1 MKKRYSTIGI
11 LVSLSFAIWCMM
23 YSEIKTKEINELT
36 GSIHRSE
43 ANSESIIKNMAKLN
57 EAKNIKDY
65 DIQEESVDNQ
75 GLNLDFKRVKTN
87 ILNTWVDKDDASN
100 ISGVTYIVLEES
112 GYYNSD
118 TLKNIKYE
126 VLYNDKVIDDNA
138 DYNVVYSKNDYNNTQ
153 IAIIA
158 IKGEYYSGLN
168 VRLCKG
174 LSNKTDVIPVEIT
187 DKKEGKAYRIVDI
200 GEDFLVFIKTPD
212 EKLSDNIELVYNPDL
227 DKSDSTEESTSELPV
242 ESEES
247 EENKKE
253 TTWSTES
260 TADSDDSDVDE
271 SNNNL
276 DEEESEDETE
286 AETVIHDNNDELYT
300 VNYSYNIYG
309 KKEVLNKIIAG
320 DISMVD
326 LKSSEEFIDY
336 TNLQSKWDEYNLS
349 NAYADILNV
358 KLGVN
363 IKVYKSRMEEY
374 IAENGYT
381 NMNKNQT
388 ILEFKDY
395 ISRKFKFNIEKD
407 DFVTSLNL

>member
-23 YSEIKTKEINELT
+23 YSEIKTKEINGLT

-57 EAKNIKDY
+57 EAKNINDY

-87 ILNTWVDKDDASN
+87 VLNTWVDKDDASN

-158 IKGEYYSGLN
+158 INGEYYNGLN

-174 LSNKTDVIPVEIT
+174 ISNKTDVIPVEIT

-200 GEDFLVFIKTPD
+200 GEDSLVFIKTPD
-212 EKLSDNIELVYNPDL
+212 EKLNDNIEMVYNPDL
-227 DKSDSTEESTSELPV
+227 DKSESTEESAGEIQV
-242 ESEES
+242 ESNGSNAGLNETVENTESLLETTEES
-247 EENKKE
+247 KQ
-253 TTWSTES
+253 
-260 TADSDDSDVDE
+260 DE
-271 SNNNL
+271 DNTDL
-276 DEEESEDETE
+276 EDEEAESET
-286 AETVIHDNNDELYT
+286 ETVIHDNNDELYT
-300 VNYSYNIYG
+300 VNYSYSIYG

-320 DISMVD
+320 DISMID

-358 KLGVN
+358 KLGIN
-363 IKVYKSRMEEY
+363 IKMYKSRMEEY

-407 DFVTSLNL
+407 DFVASLNL